1 MATRKVDKHNMTNNK
16 QQTAMKLYTEEQL
29 LNTIDAIMDYLK
41 NYPEKFHESMIE
53 KHLNNLTPI
62 ELPSDEEI
70 REVIKPFQNEMDD
83 FDLGFRNGVQWLREK
98 IQGGEQ

>member
-1 MATRKVDKHNMTNNK
+1 
-16 QQTAMKLYTEEQL
+16 MKLYTEEQVTRYL
-29 LNTIDAIMDYLK
+29 LDEGIMELSDLA
-41 NYPEKFHESMIE
+41 
-53 KHLNNLTPI
+53 NNLVPCI